1 MSNHERFVRRTK
13 DKIGRAHDGVFIG
26 GVDWSLNKSK
36 EKKHK
41 PYWCQHVHGVTVTND
56 TKALKQ
62 ALKKQFPSSNTIPR
76 PIKVKPWDGDTAGLR
91 YPMKPKPKRDR
102 RISTDNGKQF
112 DKRTGKL
119 RKCRDTDLQ
128 PLKSKD
134 RLELLLH
141 LDAIG
146 IAGRLFQ
153 KNVQFMNLKEIGPTF
168 VDRQSKART
177 HENEGRGQT
186 TD

>member
-1 MSNHERFVRRTK
+1 M
-13 DKIGRAHDGVFIG
+13 
-26 GVDWSLNKSK
+26 
-36 EKKHK
+36 
-41 PYWCQHVHGVTVTND
+41 
-56 TKALKQ
+56 
-62 ALKKQFPSSNTIPR
+62 
-76 PIKVKPWDGDTAGLR
+76 
-91 YPMKPKPKRDR
+91 
-102 RISTDNGKQF
+102 
-112 DKRTGKL
+112 
-119 RKCRDTDLQ
+119 Q

-134 RLELLLH
+134 KLELLLH

-153 KNVQFMNLKEIGPTF
+153 KNVQFMNLKETGPTF